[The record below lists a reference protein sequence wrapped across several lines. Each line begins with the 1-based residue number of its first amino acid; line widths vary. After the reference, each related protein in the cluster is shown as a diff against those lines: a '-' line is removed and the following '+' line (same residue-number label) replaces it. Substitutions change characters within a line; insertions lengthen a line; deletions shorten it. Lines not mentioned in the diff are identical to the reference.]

1 MKDNSKKNLKQRAS
15 EDFSS
20 IALTVASPEQISEW
34 SYWVVEKPDT
44 INYRTQKPEKW
55 WLFCEKIFWPTKNWE
70 CACWKYKRIRYKW
83 VICERCWVEV
93 TSSIVRRERMAHI
106 DLAVPIA
113 HTWFIRS
120 TPSRVWL
127 LLDLPV
133 KAIESIIYFASYLV
147 ISVDEIEQQ
156 KALDVLEGDF
166 KNHKKQVK
174 DDFWKEL
181 NSLKESISAWEAKEK
196 DLEKLKN
203 EQVSIIEELELKNVE
218 LRKKLEALV
227 QWDVLTE
234 IEWRDLSMK
243 FWHVFSAKTWAE
255 SIRNMLE
262 NIDLKKYMFEL
273 KAELKTSSGQKQN
286 KIIKK
291 LRLVESLIK
300 SELRPEWMILT
311 KLPILP
317 PDLRPMVQLDWWKY
331 ATADMN
337 DLYRRVINRNNR
349 LQRLMSIWAPEV
361 ICRNEKR
368 MLQEAVDTLLNN
380 NPKAWSQ
387 WPASS
392 EKRKLK
398 SLSDM
403 LKWKQWRFRQNL
415 LWKRVDYSWR
425 SVIVVWPSLK
435 VKEMWMPKEMA
446 MKLFKPFVIW
456 RLLDWEHAYNVKWAE
471 RMILSNDKIVWDLL
485 WEIIADKYVLLNR
498 APTLHRLWI
507 QAFKPV
513 LIEWRAIQLHPLVC
527 SAFNADF
534 DGDQMAVHL
543 PLSTA
548 SQKEA
553 RELMAADTNV
563 LKPASWQSIIT
574 PTQDMVLWLYYLTT
588 DIKWKKWEWNIYS
601 NISEAINAYR
611 LWILDIQA
619 LCKIRLETENWIK
632 ILDTTVWR
640 AIFNSFLPIQEIW
653 FKNYQFKK
661 WQVWDLIDEIFNK
674 CGRDV
679 TVATADAIKRVWFKF
694 ATRSWLSIWA
704 YDLKVPKEKWD
715 IIDKWNQY
723 VSDVFKLYNKWIISN
738 DERYWMIV
746 KNWAKTKNEITDLMV
761 DSFKKEEENHI
772 YYMVNSWAR
781 WNWGQITQLSWMKW
795 LVASPSWKTI
805 ELPIKSN
812 LIEWFWVL
820 EYFNASHAWRK
831 WKSDTALKTASAWY
845 LTRKLVDSVQDV
857 IIKEEDC
864 WSEEWDVITRASSEY
879 VWEKLETRILWR
891 VLLSD
896 LKDSKWKVFWKAWLP
911 IDQDMLKIISAEEMD
926 NVNIRSILWCKAKS
940 WICKKCYW
948 LDLWDWEIVLN
959 WTPVWI
965 IAAQAIWEPWTQ
977 LTMRTFHTWW
987 VASEWWD
994 MTQWLTRVEELF
1006 EARPPKTSAKLSA
1019 ISWKVSIDIHWNTST
1034 VTVKESELWEDSY
1047 VIPWD
1052 YELVVKVW
1060 DIVKDKQIVCKSK
1073 IDKNTFKIKIWW
1085 KVSTIKD
1092 WKIFIKHTDSQIKS
1106 YEFTSW
1112 EFLQVKDWDV
1122 IEKWTA
1128 LNVWHYN
1135 LREFL
1140 EITNVLT
1147 VQKYMTKE
1155 IQKIYSQQWQ
1165 TINDKH
1171 IEIVVK
1177 QMFSKIKITET
1188 WWTDFI
1194 TWEVVD
1200 LMRFSTENEKAIESW
1215 KLKANWERLLLWL
1228 TRLSLSTDSWLSA
1241 SSFQET
1247 IRILVDAAIT
1257 KKVDHLRWLKEN
1269 VIIWKLIPVWETY
1282 RKSLEP
1288 KTEEVEWTE
1297 E

>member
-1 MKDNSKKNLKQRAS
+1 MKKNNKNLKQRAS
-15 EDFSS
+15 ENFTS
-20 IALTVASPEQISEW
+20 IALTIASPEQILEW
-34 SYWVVEKPDT
+34 SCWVVEKPDT

-70 CACWKYKRIRYKW
+70 CACWKYKRVRYKW
-83 VICERCWVEV
+83 VVCERCWVEV

-106 DLAVPIA
+106 DLAVPVA
-113 HTWFIRS
+113 HTWFVRS
-120 TPSRVWL
+120 TPSRIWL

-133 KAIESIIYFASYLV
+133 KAIESIIYFAAYLV
-147 ISVDEIEQQ
+147 INVDEIEQQ
-156 KALDVLEGDF
+156 KAIDSLEGDF

-181 NSLKESISAWEAKEK
+181 NILKEKISSWEAKESAL
-196 DLEKLKN
+196 DKLKN
-203 EQVSIIEELELKNVE
+203 EQASVIEELELKNSE
-218 LRKKLEALV
+218 LRKKLESLNK
-227 QWDVLTE
+227 WDVLTE

-243 FWHVFSAKTWAE
+243 FWHVFTAKTWAE

-262 NIDLKKYMFEL
+262 NINLKEFMFQLKEEL
-273 KAELKTSSGQKQN
+273 KISSGQKQN
-286 KIIKK
+286 KLIKK

-300 SELRPEWMILT
+300 SEIRPEWMVLT

-331 ATADMN
+331 ATADLN

-349 LQRLMSIWAPEV
+349 LARLIAIWAPEV

-387 WPASS
+387 WPSWGS

-425 SVIVVWPSLK
+425 SVIVVWPNLK
-435 VKEMWMPKEMA
+435 IDEMWMPKEMA

-471 RMILSNDKIVWDLL
+471 RMVVNNEKIVWDLL
-485 WEIIADKYVLLNR
+485 WEVIKDRYVLLNR

-513 LIEWRAIQLHPLVC
+513 LIEWRAMQLHPLVC

-553 RELMAADTNV
+553 RELMAADTNI
-563 LKPASWQSIIT
+563 LKPASWQSVIT
-574 PTQDMVLWLYYLTT
+574 PTQDMVLWMYYLTT
-588 DIKWKKWEWNIYS
+588 QIDWKKWEWSIYS

-611 LWILDIQA
+611 LWFLDIQA
-619 LCKIRLETENWIK
+619 LCKIRLETENWIEV
-632 ILDTTVWR
+632 LETTVWR
-640 AIFNSFLPIQEIW
+640 AILNSFLPTKEIW

-661 WQVWDLIDEIFNK
+661 WQIWDLVDEVFNK
-674 CGRDV
+674 CGRET
-679 TVATADAIKRVWFKF
+679 TVKSADNIKRIWFKF
-694 ATRSWLSIWA
+694 ATKSWLSIWA
-704 YDLKVPKEKWD
+704 YDLRVPEEKSK
-715 IIDKWNQY
+715 IIDASNKY
-723 VSDVFKLYNKWIISN
+723 VSDVFKLYHKWIIS
-738 DERYWMIV
+738 DEERYVMIV
-746 KNWAKTKNEITDLMV
+746 KEWAKTKNEITDLMI
-761 DSFKKEEENHI
+761 DDFKKEEENHI
-772 YYMVNSWAR
+772 FYMVNSWAR

-812 LIEWFWVL
+812 LIEWFSVL

-857 IIKEEDC
+857 IVKEDDC
-864 WSEEWDVITRASSEY
+864 GSDKWETLTREWSEY
-879 VWEKLETRILWR
+879 VWEKLETRIFWR
-891 VLLSD
+891 VLLTD
-896 LKDSKWKVFWKAWLP
+896 LKNNKWEVVWKAWDS
-911 IDQDMLKIISAEEMD
+911 IDHDIVKIVSEEKLD
-926 NVNIRSILWCKAKS
+926 DINIRSILWCKAKS

-948 LDLWDWEIVLN
+948 LDLWDWKPVIN

-965 IAAQAIWEPWTQ
+965 IAAQAIWEPGTQ
-977 LTMRTFHTWW
+977 LTMRTFHSWW

-994 MTQWLTRVEELF
+994 MTQWLARVEELF
-1006 EARPPKTSAKLSA
+1006 EARPPKTSAKLA
-1019 ISWKVSIDIHWNTST
+1019 EISWKVSIDNHWNTST
-1034 VTVKESELWEDSY
+1034 ITIKESELWEDSY
-1047 VIPWD
+1047 LIPAD
-1052 YELVVKVW
+1052 YETVVKVW
-1060 DIVKDKQIVCKSK
+1060 DTVKEKQIICKSK
-1073 IDKNTFKIKIWW
+1073 IDKNTLKIKLWW
-1085 KVSTIKD
+1085 KISKIED
-1092 WKIFIKHTDSQIKS
+1092 WKVFVKHTESQIKQ
-1106 YEFTSW
+1106 YEFNSW
-1112 EFLQVKDWDV
+1112 EFINVNDWDV

-1128 LNVWHYN
+1128 LNIWHYN
-1135 LREFL
+1135 LREYM
-1140 EITNVLT
+1140 EITDILS

-1155 IQKIYSQQWQ
+1155 IQKIYAQQWQ

-1177 QMFSKIKITET
+1177 QMFSKIKITES

-1200 LMRFSTENEKAIESW
+1200 FMRFNRENQKAESEW
-1215 KLKANWERLLLWL
+1215 KLKATWERLLLWL
-1228 TRLSLSTDSWLSA
+1228 TRLSLATDSWLSA

-1282 RKSLEP
+1282 RNSLKE
-1288 KTEEVEWTE
+1288 TE
-1297 E
+1297 

>member
-1 MKDNSKKNLKQRAS
+1 MKNNIKKKNLKQRAS

-20 IALTVASPEQISEW
+20 IALTIASPEQILDW

-70 CACWKYKRIRYKW
+70 CACWKYKRVRYKW
-83 VICERCWVEV
+83 VVCERCWVEV

-106 DLAVPIA
+106 DLAVPVA
-113 HTWFIRS
+113 HTWFVKS

-133 KAIESIIYFASYLV
+133 KSIESIIYFAAYVV
-147 ISVDEIEQQ
+147 ISVDEIEKQ
-156 KALDVLEGDF
+156 KSLDILEWDF
-166 KNHKKQVK
+166 KNYKKQVK
-174 DDFWKEL
+174 DDFLKEM
-181 NSLKESISAWEAKEK
+181 NSLREKVSAWEAKEK

-203 EQVSIIEELELKNVE
+203 EQVSVIEELELKNAE
-218 LRKKLEALV
+218 LRKKLEVLSK
-227 QWDVLTE
+227 WDVLTE

-243 FWHVFSAKTWAE
+243 FWHVFIAKTWAE

-262 NIDLKKYMFEL
+262 NIDLEKFVSEL
-273 KAELKTSSGQKQN
+273 KEELKSSSGQRQT

-291 LRLVESLIK
+291 LRLAESLIK

-380 NPKAWSQ
+380 NPKAWNQ
-387 WPASS
+387 VVWTTT

-425 SVIVVWPSLK
+425 SVIVVWPTLSIN
-435 VKEMWMPKEMA
+435 EMWMPKEMA
-446 MKLFKPFVIW
+446 MKLFKPFVVW
-456 RLLDWEHAYNVKWAE
+456 RLLYWEYAYNVKWAE
-471 RMILSNDKIVWDLL
+471 RMILNNEKIVWDLL
-485 WEIIADKYVLLNR
+485 WEVISDRYVLLNR

-534 DGDQMAVHL
+534 DWDQMAVHL
-543 PLSTA
+543 PLSAA
-548 SQKEA
+548 SQREA

-574 PTQDMVLWLYYLTT
+574 PTQDMILWLYYLTT
-588 DIKWKKWEWNIYS
+588 SIAWKEWEWNIYATL
-601 NISEAINAYR
+601 SEAINAYR
-611 LWILDIQA
+611 LWALDIQA
-619 LCKIRLETENWIK
+619 LCKIRLETENWIEV
-632 ILDTTVWR
+632 LETTVWR
-640 AIFNSFLPIQEIW
+640 AILNTFLPTNEIW
-653 FKNYQFKK
+653 YKNYQFKK
-661 WQVWDLIDEIFNK
+661 WQVWDLIDEIFDK
-674 CGRDV
+674 CWRET
-679 TVATADAIKRVWFKF
+679 TVKTADNIKKIWFKF
-694 ATRSWLSIWA
+694 ATKSWLSIWA
-704 YDLKVPKEKWD
+704 FDLKLPETKPE
-715 IIDKWNQY
+715 IIERWNKY
-723 VSDVFKLYNKWIISN
+723 VSDVFKLYYRWVISDN
-738 DERYWMIV
+738 ERYLMII
-746 KNWAKTKNEITDLMV
+746 KKWAEIKNEISDLMI
-761 DSFKKEEENHI
+761 DNFKKDEENHI
-772 YYMVNSWAR
+772 FYMVNSWAR

-795 LVASPSWKTI
+795 LVASTSWDTI
-805 ELPIKSN
+805 ELPVKSS

-857 IIKEEDC
+857 IIKEHDC
-864 WSEEWDVITRASSEY
+864 WSDLWDVITRKASEY
-879 VWEKLETRILWR
+879 IWEKIETRVLWR

-896 LKDSKWKVFWKAWLP
+896 LKNDKWEIIWKAWQA
-911 IDQDMLKIISAEEMD
+911 IDQNILKEITKYNLD
-926 NVNIRSILWCKAKS
+926 NIEIRSILWCRAKS
-940 WICKKCYW
+940 WVCKKCYW
-948 LDLWDWEIVLN
+948 LDLWDWEMVLE

-965 IAAQAIWEPWTQ
+965 IAAQAIWEPGTQ
-977 LTMRTFHTWW
+977 LTMRTFHSWW

-994 MTQWLTRVEELF
+994 MAQWLTRVEELF
-1006 EARPPKTSAKLSA
+1006 EARPPKTAAKLSE
-1019 ISWKVSIDIHWNTST
+1019 ISWIVSIENHWNTST
-1034 VTVKESELWEDSY
+1034 ITVKESELWEDSY
-1047 VIPWD
+1047 VTPWD
-1052 YELVVKVW
+1052 YEVVVKVW
-1060 DIVKDKQIVCKSK
+1060 DVVKDKQIVCKSK

-1085 KVSTIKD
+1085 KISKIED
-1092 WKIFIKHTDSQIKS
+1092 WKIFVKHTDKQIKS
-1106 YEFTSW
+1106 YEFSSW
-1112 EFLQVKDWDV
+1112 EFIKVNDWDY
-1122 IEKWTA
+1122 IEKWTP
-1128 LNVWHYN
+1128 LNVWHLN
-1135 LREFL
+1135 LRDL
-1140 EITNVLT
+1140 LAITDVIT
-1147 VQKYMTKE
+1147 VQRYMTKE

-1171 IEIVVK
+1171 VEIVIK
-1177 QMFSKIKITET
+1177 QMFSKIRITDA
-1188 WWTDFI
+1188 WWTDFT
-1194 TWEVVD
+1194 TWEVTD
-1200 LMRFSTENEKAIESW
+1200 LMNFAEQNEKAVAAW

-1247 IRILVDAAIT
+1247 MRILVDAAIT

-1269 VIIWKLIPVWETY
+1269 VIIWKLIPVWEVY
-1282 RKSLEP
+1282 RKSLE
-1288 KTEEVEWTE
+1288 KK
-1297 E
+1297 